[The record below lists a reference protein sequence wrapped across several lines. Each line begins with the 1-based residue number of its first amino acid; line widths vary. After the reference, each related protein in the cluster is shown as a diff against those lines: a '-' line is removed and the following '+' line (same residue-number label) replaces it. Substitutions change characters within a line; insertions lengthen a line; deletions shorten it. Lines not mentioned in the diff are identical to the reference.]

1 MKDLNWIP
9 KKYQER
15 VYSIEKE
22 DGLIDDCKYILYF
35 KNGYVF
41 DGFSTIPV
49 RNKKEALYFI
59 RNSFKEL

>member
-1 MKDLNWIP
+1 MNNLSWIP

-22 DGLIDDCKYILYF
+22 NDLIDGCKYMLYF
-35 KNGYVF
+35 MNGWCYAEY
-41 DGFSTIPV
+41 GCIPV

-59 RNSFKEL
+59 KNAYKD